1 MGRFISI
8 GHTEQPVTPFV
19 WMPGRLAPKFVKLA
33 APVIAPVPVFTA
45 PIPAPAQAVT
55 TEEHWT
61 APASAPAVTDMSASV
76 YATAPM
82 AAAKDMSPSEPEPST
97 PPVPS
102 PVPLATPPAAATR
115 APLSHNLLSIRR
127 TLGLT
132 PEEFA
137 RPIIEDG
144 EGLIN
149 RLETGFSRPSAEIGN
164 LICEVWGIRKDYLYS
179 GTGPMFQKDEAASPE
194 KYIILLTTLL
204 KSYLSVATFDKRG
217 NQYWK
222 SSLVDDLSKIVDVK
236 KLDGRNMSRVI
247 RVLYDYLDVDQF
259 AEILERF
266 GR

>member
-8 GHTEQPVTPFV
+8 GHIEQPVTPFV
-19 WMPGRLAPKFVKLA
+19 WIPGRLEPKFVKLA

-55 TEEHWT
+55 TEDHRT
-61 APASAPAVTDMSASV
+61 APAVTDLPASEH
-76 YATAPM
+76 ATAPM

-137 RPIIEDG
+137 RPLRSE
-144 EGLIN
+144 
-149 RLETGFSRPSAEIGN
+149 
-164 LICEVWGIRKDYLYS
+164 
-179 GTGPMFQKDEAASPE
+179 
-194 KYIILLTTLL
+194 
-204 KSYLSVATFDKRG
+204 
-217 NQYWK
+217 
-222 SSLVDDLSKIVDVK
+222 
-236 KLDGRNMSRVI
+236 
-247 RVLYDYLDVDQF
+247 
-259 AEILERF
+259 
-266 GR
+266 